1 MQTEEWLLSQSKAR
15 CGKKLHAFSGV
26 TIHETA
32 NTAPSA
38 TAKSHAVYMNQNGG
52 KDREV
57 SYHYVVDEKQAYHL
71 IPDDEVAWHAG
82 DGADGKGNNETL
94 AIEICVNQ
102 GGDFAAAVENAAA
115 LTARLL
121 YAHGVKTVQGRIFEH
136 HDFSRFQKNCPANL
150 RAGKA
155 GGMPAL
161 RARAQQQLDDLWKG
175 ASAKPNAARS
185 QAVNGASLLYRV
197 QVGAFAQREGAER
210 CARQLRGAG
219 YPCFV
224 VAHEA

>member
-1 MQTEEWLLSQSKAR
+1 MQVEEWLLPLSKAR
-15 CGKKLHAFSGV
+15 CGKKLRTFSGV

-38 TAKSHAVYMNQNGG
+38 NAKSHAVYMNQNGG

-57 SYHYVVDEKQAYHL
+57 SYHYVVDAQQAFHL

-82 DGADGKGNNETL
+82 DGANGKGNNETL

-102 GGDFAAAVENAAA
+102 GANFACAAENAAA
-115 LTARLL
+115 LAAQLL
-121 YAHGVKTVQGRIFEH
+121 YQQGIKTVQGWIFEH
-136 HDFSRFQKNCPANL
+136 HDFSSYKKNCPANL

-155 GGMPAL
+155 GGMAAL
-161 RARAQQQLDDLWKG
+161 RAKTQQVLNQLWG
-175 ASAKPNAARS
+175 EPTQAPEKPTS
-185 QAVNGASLLYRV
+185 KLLYRV
-197 QVGAFAQREGAER
+197 QVGAFAAKDGAER
-210 CARQLRGAG
+210 YAAQLRNAG

-224 VAHEA
+224 VASAEQ